1 MSRTK
6 SDNLI
11 LRFGDKL
18 RKLRLRQGM
27 TVRDLTRA
35 LGYSGSG
42 QISEIET
49 GKRLPTAEFVLKVAR
64 YFNVSADHLLKDEL
78 DVDGAEM
85 PPEGDAMS

>member
-1 MSRTK
+1 M
-6 SDNLI
+6 
-11 LRFGDKL
+11 
-18 RKLRLRQGM
+18 
-27 TVRDLTRA
+27 RDLTHV

-85 PPEGDAMS
+85 PQEDVDPS